1 LIAVL
6 RLLAPAEPQDLASLF
21 DRLGQ
26 LSDQFGSLA
35 VTVNALLEKDKTIV
49 LSSANEEVKTELLRR
64 LHLQEIGAEWPNK
77 PVGLT
82 PVKGFGWRS
91 SAEDSPENRQAYM
104 AYLTDTITLPTTHG
118 LMDAQAK
125 RTLLTV
131 NFGIDDI
138 TKIKGTTDVA
148 IMANK
153 NIDAKTFKNNIEIL
167 FELKKPPNLDG
178 NKDHTPQA
186 VGEHLA
192 ASCLNRKHP
201 VVSVLTDLNN
211 NWTFYWFAKR
221 NGDDYEVA
229 LYKFCLEGNE
239 AAMMAKHILDNLYD
253 APEGTSLPTTLSNRI
268 SFIDATEKKD
278 SKLHLGTESDDDQN
292 DDNDR
297 DHSGGSSRNSKR
309 SSQYT
314 SDNNRDH
321 SGGSSQNSKRSSQ
334 YTSDSNRDHSGGSS
348 QNSKRS
354 SQYTSDSN
362 GQGSFSGRSNQD
374 SEDSDYGSSSM
385 GMAHALSLFAPP
397 SFRDVANE
405 LDLLD
410 MVDDNEKYEIVRAFA
425 MQHIVPHIAGG

>member
-1 LIAVL
+1 MIAVL
-6 RLLAPAEPQDLASLF
+6 LLLAPAEPQDLASLF

-82 PVKGFGWRS
+82 HVNGFDWRS

-148 IMANK
+148 IMAK
-153 NIDAKTFKNNIEIL
+153 SNIDAKTFKNNIEIL

-178 NKDHTPQA
+178 NEDHTPQA

-192 ASCLNRKHP
+192 ASCLNSKHP

-239 AAMMAKHILDNLYD
+239 AATMAKHILDSLYD

-268 SFIDATEKKD
+268 SFKDATEKKD
-278 SKLHLGTESDDDQN
+278 SKLAPVTENDNDQNGDDD
-292 DDNDR
+292 
-297 DHSGGSSRNSKR
+297 K
-309 SSQYT
+309 
-314 SDNNRDH
+314 
-321 SGGSSQNSKRSSQ
+321 
-334 YTSDSNRDHSGGSS
+334 DHSGGSS

-362 GQGSFSGRSNQD
+362 GQGSFSGRSHQG
-374 SEDSDYGSSSM
+374 SEDSDYGSSSR

-410 MVDDNEKYEIVRAFA
+410 MVDENEKYEIVRAFA